1 MKKSR
6 VILLLVITAM
16 FSLSTGAFAAS
27 NLTEIKAYL
36 NAGINFRLDGKAWH
50 PLDGNGK
57 EVLPITYN
65 GTTYLPLRV
74 IANALDVPITWDG
87 STQTVGIRESSNLTL
102 YSKDVKVDY
111 WSEKFY
117 DVIDKKQ
124 LVFGN
129 HPYDGAYAF
138 TAENVGLGWYEGSPY
153 LKIDFGKKYKTL
165 HLVLYSPSS
174 MKIRVLNG
182 DKQQLTQEISLEAN
196 RVTELDV
203 DLQNSQYA
211 FVSAYDATNQAEK
224 PLLYVLKDSYVTTA
238 AIPASTDK
246 SDGLQPLP
254 SSDPH

>member
-1 MKKSR
+1 MKKKS
-6 VILLLVITAM
+6 VILLLIITAI
-16 FSLSTGAFAAS
+16 FSLSIGAFAAS

-36 NAGINFRLDGKAWH
+36 NAGLKFQLDGKAWR
-50 PLDGNGK
+50 PLDDKGK
-57 EVLPITYN
+57 EVLPISYN

-87 STQTVGIRESSNLTL
+87 STQTIGIRDSSNLTL

-111 WSEKFY
+111 WSEKYY

-124 LVFGN
+124 LVFGDQQYN
-129 HPYDGAYAF
+129 GAYAF
-138 TAENVGLGWYEGSPY
+138 TAENAGLGWYEGSPY
-153 LKIDFGKKYKTL
+153 LKFDFGKKHKTL
-165 HLVLYSPSS
+165 HLILYSPSS

-182 DKQQLTQEISLEAN
+182 DKQQLTQEFILEAD

-211 FVSAYDATNQAEK
+211 FVSAYDAANQNEK

-238 AIPASTDK
+238 SIPASLDK
-246 SDGLQPLP
+246 SK
-254 SSDPH
+254 

>member
-1 MKKSR
+1 MKKTR

-16 FSLSTGAFAAS
+16 FSLATGAFAAS

-36 NAGINFRLDGKAWH
+36 NAGVKFRLDGKSWR
-50 PLDGNGK
+50 PLDDKGK

-74 IANALDVPITWDG
+74 IANAFDVPITWEG
-87 STQTVGIRESSNLTL
+87 STQTIGLRESSNLTL
-102 YSKDVKVDY
+102 YSKEVKVDN

-129 HPYDGAYAF
+129 HQYEGAYAF

-153 LKIDFGKKYKTL
+153 LKLDFGKKYNTL
-165 HLVLYSPSS
+165 HLILYSPSS

-182 DKQQLTQEISLEAN
+182 DKQQLTQEISLEAG
-196 RVTELDV
+196 RVTEMDIN
-203 DLQNSQYA
+203 LQGSQYA
-211 FVSAYDATNQAEK
+211 FVSAYDANNQAEK
-224 PLLYVLKDSYVTTA
+224 PLLYILKDSYVTTE
-238 AIPASTDK
+238 AIPASSDK
-246 SDGLQPLP
+246 SDG
-254 SSDPH
+254 H

>member
-6 VILLLVITAM
+6 VILLLVVTAM

-36 NAGINFRLDGKAWH
+36 NAGIQFRLDGKPWR
-50 PLDGNGK
+50 PLDDNGK

-74 IANALDVPITWDG
+74 VANAFDIPITWEG
-87 STQTVGIRESSNLTL
+87 STQTVGLRESSNLTL
-102 YSKDVKVDY
+102 YSKEVKVDN

-124 LVFGN
+124 LVFDDRQF
-129 HPYDGAYAF
+129 DGAYAF
-138 TAENVGLGWYEGSPY
+138 TAENVGLGWYEGSPH
-153 LKIDFGKKYKTL
+153 LKLDFGKKYNTL
-165 HLVLYSPSS
+165 HLILYSPSA

-182 DKQQLTQEISLEAN
+182 SNQQLSEEISLEADK
-196 RVTELDV
+196 VTELDV
-203 DLQNSQYA
+203 SLQGSQYA
-211 FVSAYDATNQAEK
+211 LVSAYDADNKAEK

-238 AIPASTDK
+238 APPASA
-246 SDGLQPLP
+246 SP
-254 SSDPH
+254 SSPSPR